1 MTKRE
6 REMTSQ
12 EREKVLVA
20 GAVAMIKH
28 AHEKQGIPIKDGLA
42 CFKGEA
48 HGMVAVEI
56 VKQGLV

>member
-12 EREKVLVA
+12 EREKVLTA
-20 GAVAMIKH
+20 GAVALVKQGQ
-28 AHEKQGIPIKDGLA
+28 KQGISAKDGLA

-48 HGMVAVEI
+48 HGAVAVEI